1 MKKAIIIL
9 GTIALTCSLTV
20 TGQIMGSYGV
30 KAGVSLANQSYQ
42 FTPIEYTVE
51 TQPVIG
57 PSLAFFVEAFRGEH
71 LSIQVDLAYAPRG
84 SKTTTSSVTVNHLD
98 NDRIIVNE
106 GDLQVSKFNYLSL
119 SPMARLRAQ
128 KGAITPYVLLGPR
141 IDLLLNYNTG
151 SDHPLEEQN
160 SLVVGLSGGVGLEY
174 SLTMAGV
181 FAELQYQPDLS
192 PVTNM
197 EPLLINNN
205 SLVFTV
211 GIRF

>member
-1 MKKAIIIL
+1 MSWRSL
-9 GTIALTCSLTV
+9 FIALVLSVGSFVLY
-20 TGQIMGSYGV
+20 GQIPASFGLKG
-30 KAGVSLANQSYQ
+30 GISLANQS
-42 FTPIEYTVE
+42 FRITPIDYELE
-51 TQPVIG
+51 TKALSAPA
-57 PSLAFFVEAFRGEH
+57 LALFVEAFKGNH
-71 LSIQVDLAYAPRG
+71 FSFQMDVGYVVKG
-84 SKTTTSSVTVNHLD
+84 SSTTTQSVTVNHLD